1 MLHLLSKQITIVS
14 PVSGEVVDLDQV
26 NDQIFSGRTVGD
38 GCAVIPED
46 KLICAPCD
54 GKIIQIIETNHA
66 FCILSD
72 DGLEILVHIG
82 LDTIKLK
89 GAGFKKL
96 KEEGTHVKTGEPIME
111 VDFSYLRQ
119 QGKEIIT
126 PVLITNMEQV
136 ASMKI
141 CKGKVRT
148 SDRLIKVKM
157 K

>member
-1 MLHLLSKQITIVS
+1 MLHLLNRQIEIAS
-14 PVSGEVVDLDQV
+14 PASGTVVELDQV
-26 NDQIFSGRTVGD
+26 NDAVFSGRSVGD

-46 KLICAPCD
+46 QLICAPCD
-54 GKIIQIIETNHA
+54 GKIVQIIETNHA

-82 LDTIKLK
+82 LDTVKLK
-89 GAGFKKL
+89 GSGFTRLKK
-96 KEEGTHVKTGEPIME
+96 EGEQVKTGDPVMK

-119 QGKEIIT
+119 QGKEIVT

-136 ASMKI
+136 SSMKI
-141 CKGKVRT
+141 FRGKVHT
-148 SDRLIKVKM
+148 AERLIKVKM

>member
-1 MLHLLSKQITIVS
+1 MLNFMSKQIEIAS
-14 PVSGEVVDLDQV
+14 PVSGTVVNLDQV
-26 NDQIFSGRTVGD
+26 NDAVFSGRSVGD

-46 KLICAPCD
+46 PLICAPCD

-82 LDTIKLK
+82 LDTVQLK
-89 GAGFKKL
+89 GEGFSRL
-96 KEEGTHVKTGEPIME
+96 KEEGEQVKTGDPVMK

-119 QGKEIIT
+119 RGKEIVT
-126 PVLITNMEQV
+126 PVLITNMDQV
-136 ASMKI
+136 ALMKI
-141 CKGKVRT
+141 FKGKVRT
-148 SDRLIKVKM
+148 AERLIKVKM